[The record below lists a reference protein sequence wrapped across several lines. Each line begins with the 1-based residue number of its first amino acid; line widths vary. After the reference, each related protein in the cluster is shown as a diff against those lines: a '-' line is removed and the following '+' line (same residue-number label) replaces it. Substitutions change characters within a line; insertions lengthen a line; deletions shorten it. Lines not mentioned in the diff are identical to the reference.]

1 MNIVSWNCNGAF
13 RDKYKFL
20 AAYQPDVAV
29 VPESESPCYLS
40 KNSKNF
46 SSMSHVWNGF
56 SSFRGLS
63 IFTFNGYRAKI
74 ADFYDSRFSLVLPV
88 MIFNATACFLLVA
101 VWTKFVG
108 KMKES
113 YVAQAYNAVCFYEK
127 YFDDNTL
134 IMGDF
139 NSNKIWDNTSGNRVA
154 HDALVQKLEGK
165 NFGSVYHELRQEP
178 QGAETQP
185 TQYQYRHKSRPNH
198 IDYMFMNK
206 NRMRD
211 INAFSIGSYND
222 WQGKSD
228 HMPLFMNVKDRC

>member
-46 SSMSHVWNGF
+46 SS
-56 SSFRGLS
+56 
-63 IFTFNGYRAKI
+63 
-74 ADFYDSRFSLVLPV
+74 PV

-222 WQGKSD
+222 WQEKSD